1 MAGNRG
7 NRGNRVT
14 KYPFSATYAL
24 KGATQHKSD
33 RVVSLSLDMQP
44 HTALI
49 VLNFFY
55 STSLIP
61 ET

>member
-24 KGATQHKSD
+24 KGATQYKPD
-33 RVVSLSLDMQP
+33 RVVSLSLDMQL
-44 HTALI
+44 HTG
-49 VLNFFY
+49 
-55 STSLIP
+55 
-61 ET
+61 